1 MVNVKRVASWGL
13 MVALAW
19 GSQADGASAQFNR
32 FARSLRYNNGDVTST
47 PVSGRTGTPRALNTG
62 TEPLPIAGVAFI
74 NSGNNTCIVKSRT
87 RGPGVVSNYDFERS
101 APSCMSVTAG
111 VVTRSVDAPA
121 ATFITGLEVCL
132 PNTPDTTTG
141 DRIAGVRIHL
151 SRVEADGTVVS
162 MNSSE
167 SAVTPDCA
175 NWQPRVDCP
184 ANSLAVNVLAQ
195 TNPQGVI
202 RGGLALSC
210 AALVGPPLRAPL
222 DGTNWGINLTPRVVG
237 AGFTGPSGATLRRI
251 ESDGI
256 VQSAVVGRGS
266 DGKVCAVQLVV
277 RTVTRGANQGRARL
291 YGEMLRTGLCAQ
303 AGQPVVWSEPGP
315 IESNDALINRISAH
329 RSIAAPGAG
338 TSVSVEDGRLVVRTA
353 DGAGLA
359 YENVPPPVP
368 GLVNPQADVTHTRH
382 CPSDHVV
389 TGVILYEV
397 NGAYIDQN
405 VSCSPIDRPAQLTS
419 GARTRPR

>member
-19 GSQADGASAQFNR
+19 GSHADGASAQFNR
-32 FARSLRYNNGDVTST
+32 FARSLRYDNGDVTST
-47 PVSGRTGTPRALNTG
+47 PVSGRSGTPRTLNTG
-62 TEPLPIAGVAFI
+62 TEPLPIAGVAFV
-74 NSGNNTCIVKSRT
+74 NSGNKTCILKSRT
-87 RGPGVVSNYDFERS
+87 RGPSATSNYDFEQS
-101 APSCMSVTAG
+101 APSCMSLTSG

-184 ANSLAVNVLAQ
+184 ANSLAVNVVAQ

-210 AALVGPPLRAPL
+210 APLVAPSTTRPLPA
-222 DGTNWGINLTPRVVG
+222 TNWGIDLATRVNG
-237 AGFTGPSGATLRRI
+237 QGFTAPSGVTSRRI
-251 ESDGI
+251 ETDGI
-256 VQSAVVGRGS
+256 VQSAVIGRGS
-266 DGKVCAVQLVV
+266 DGRVCAFQVVV
-277 RTVTRGANQGRARL
+277 RTVTRGAAEGRARL
-291 YGEMLRTGLCAQ
+291 YGEMRRIGLCVE
-303 AGQPVVWSEPGP
+303 GQPVVWSEPSAAEGP
-315 IESNDALINRISAH
+315 AATAYRIGGRLGAAALGAGFTRTEHPNNNIGYTSTPGTLLETVTLFYPIQINANNHGDALIDR
-329 RSIAAPGAG
+329 
-338 TSVSVEDGRLVVRTA
+338 
-353 DGAGLA
+353 
-359 YENVPPPVP
+359 Y
-368 GLVNPQADVTHTRH
+368 

-389 TGVILYEV
+389 TGVIAYEG
-397 NGAYIDQN
+397 NGAYTNQN
-405 VSCSPIDRPAQLTS
+405 VICSPIDRPAQLTT
-419 GARTRPR
+419 GTRVRPR

>member
-151 SRVEADGTVVS
+151 SRVEADGTVVAMS
-162 MNSSE
+162 APE
-167 SAVTPDCA
+167 SAVASDCA

-184 ANSLAVNVLAQ
+184 ANSLAVNVVAQ
-195 TNPQGVI
+195 TNPQGVV
-202 RGGLALSC
+202 RGGLALTC
-210 AALVGPPLRAPL
+210 APLTTQPLRSPL
-222 DGTNWGINLTPRVVG
+222 AATNWGIDLSSPRVNG
-237 AGFTGPSGATLRRI
+237 AGFTSPSGATLRRI
-251 ESDGI
+251 EADGV
-256 VQSAVVGRGS
+256 VQSAVVGRGT
-266 DGKVCAVQLVV
+266 DGRICAVQLVV
-277 RTVTRGANQGRARL
+277 RTVTRGSNEGRARL
-291 YGEMLRTGLCAQ
+291 YGEILRTGLCAQ
-303 AGQPVVWSEPGP
+303 AGQPVVWSEPGE
-315 IESNDALINRISAH
+315 IESNDSLIYRVSAY
-329 RSIAAPGAG
+329 RNVAEPGAG
-338 TSVSVEDGRLVVRTA
+338 FETSLDGTRLVVRAA
-353 DGAGLA
+353 DGTGLPVL
-359 YENVPPPVP
+359 NVPYPIQ
-368 GLVNPQADVTHTRH
+368 GLINSAAVTTNTRH
-382 CPSDHVV
+382 CPSNHVV
-389 TGVILYEV
+389 TGVTVYEV

-405 VSCSPIDRPAQLTS
+405 MICSPVERSTS
-419 GARTRPR
+419 GPRSRPR